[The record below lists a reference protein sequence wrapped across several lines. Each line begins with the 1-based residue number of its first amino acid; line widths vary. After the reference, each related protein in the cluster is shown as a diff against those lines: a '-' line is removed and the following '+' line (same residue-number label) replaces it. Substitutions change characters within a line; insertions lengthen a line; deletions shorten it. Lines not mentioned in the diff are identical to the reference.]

1 MRRSMYRKLHSR
13 AGGVSPFELVL
24 IIGIVLMLAVFGVI
38 IYQYHALQV
47 AHGND
52 TLAVNTAESVAK
64 TNSLNGISCP
74 VNDCPGGD
82 CPHHFLNRYVGYYD
96 YTSHK
101 IVARPTGTYNQSK
114 NPEALDKTYKGE
126 AQTMLLRVVT
136 ENGTIKIDWITPD
149 EAT

>member
-1 MRRSMYRKLHSR
+1 MRRAMYRKLHSR
-13 AGGVSPFELVL
+13 AGGVSPIELVL
-24 IIGIVLMLAVFGVI
+24 IIGIVLMLAVIGVI

-149 EAT
+149 EVK

>member
-74 VNDCPGGD
+74 VNDCPGG
-82 CPHHFLNRYVGYYD
+82 
-96 YTSHK
+96 
-101 IVARPTGTYNQSK
+101 I
-114 NPEALDKTYKGE
+114 AL
-126 AQTMLLRVVT
+126 
-136 ENGTIKIDWITPD
+136 IIF
-149 EAT
+149 